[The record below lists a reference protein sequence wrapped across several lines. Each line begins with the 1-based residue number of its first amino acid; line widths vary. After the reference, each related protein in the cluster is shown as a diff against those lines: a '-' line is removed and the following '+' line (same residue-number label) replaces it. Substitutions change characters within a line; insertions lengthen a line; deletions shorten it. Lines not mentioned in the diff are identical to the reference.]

1 MMKKIICLLSVLVVG
16 ITSNDGY
23 AVSSVKKTGNTSI
36 SGVTTGV
43 NIPKKQAEIKPN
55 NARVAKTANLPT
67 VKPVSKP
74 TSLSADK
81 SRFPAITV
89 FGMPKSSKT
98 SVPANNADQSIKTFG
113 VQEDG
118 FGTSVTEV
126 VEKKSGNYVTDVE
139 VEGNKINVTK
149 TRLLYAP
156 VRNGSDE
163 TIRGNAEIWVI
174 K

>member
-16 ITSNDGY
+16 ITSNDVY

-36 SGVTTGV
+36 TGV
-43 NIPKKQAEIKPN
+43 KAAVNTPKKQTEKKAN
-55 NARVAKTANLPT
+55 NSRIGKTTKVAT
-67 VKPVSKP
+67 VKSVP
-74 TSLSADK
+74 TTSSSDK

-89 FGMPKSSKT
+89 FGIPKSGKT
-98 SVPANNADQSIKTFG
+98 SVSANNADQSIKTSVVSEEG
-113 VQEDG
+113 M
-118 FGTSVTEV
+118 GTSVTEV
-126 VEKKSGNYVTDVE
+126 VEKGSGNYVTDVE
-139 VEGNKINVTK
+139 AEGNKLNVTK
-149 TRLLYAP
+149 TSLLYAP